1 MSFRP
6 LRILHLADALFEE
19 KPGGSRQVARE
30 LMREQK
36 GAGHE
41 PTILVGRQIP
51 GAPETWHDESYG
63 AVVQYD
69 KGASPPAWLKNGREA
84 CERLLQS
91 AKNTGK
97 PFDILHTH
105 FAYAAVGALQAANG
119 TIPHVRSFYGPWDV
133 EGFVEDIAGVRKS
146 AAWKK
151 PFLHGRALLKRH
163 YRREVEA
170 DNLRQSHRV
179 VILSEQSRGE
189 VLDFGYMPEMIHK
202 IPGGVHRE
210 RFRVDTANPGARREA
225 RVRAGLPTDAFPLL
239 LSVRRLASRMGLE
252 NLIAAI
258 PAVREAFPHAHLVIG
273 GRGDLR
279 EALEAQA
286 NALRIA
292 DAVTFAGF
300 IADDNIADYYRG
312 ADAFVLPTL
321 SLEGFGL
328 VTVEALA
335 CGTPVIGTPTGATP
349 EILGGLDSRLLTS
362 GTAPVDLAEAIIT
375 FCTARQS
382 PGSWADDLSPQRLGD
397 FVDAHY
403 TWKKHADGVEKVY
416 RQALG
421 S

>member
-1 MSFRP
+1 MSLRP

-30 LMREQK
+30 LMREQTQ
-36 GAGHE
+36 AGHE

-51 GAPETWHDESYG
+51 GAPESWQDESYG

-84 CERLLQS
+84 CEKLLQS
-91 AKNTGK
+91 AKNAGK

-119 TIPHVRSFYGPWDV
+119 SLPHVRSFYGPWDA
-133 EGFVEDIAGVRKS
+133 EGFVEDMGQAQKS
-146 AAWKK
+146 ASWKK
-151 PFLHGRALLKRH
+151 PFLQGRALLKRH

-170 DNLRQSHRV
+170 DNLRQSHSV

-189 VLDFGYMPEMIHK
+189 VLDYGYTPANIHK
-202 IPGGVHRE
+202 IPAGVHRE
-210 RFRVDTANPGARREA
+210 RFFVDTTNLDARQEA
-225 RVRAGLPTDAFPLL
+225 RTRAGLPTEVFPLL

-252 NLIAAI
+252 NLIAAM
-258 PAVREAFPHAHLVIG
+258 PAVRDAFPRAHLIIG
-273 GRGDLR
+273 GRGELR
-279 EALEAQA
+279 ESLEAQA
-286 NALRIA
+286 RDLGVA

-300 IADDNIADYYRG
+300 IADDKIVDYYRG

-335 CGTPVIGTPTGATP
+335 CGTPVLGTPTGATP
-349 EILGGLDSRLLTS
+349 EILRGLEERLLTA
-362 GTAPVDLAEAIIT
+362 GTTPANLAEAIT
-375 FCTARQS
+375 AFCTARQT
-382 PGSWADDLSPQRLGD
+382 PDSWAHDLSAKRLCD
-397 FVDAHY
+397 YVDAHY
-403 TWKKHADGVEKVY
+403 TWKKHADGVETVY
-416 RQALG
+416 RQVLG